1 MIDYM
6 INKGTNEHVF
16 FFFLMQES
24 VASFL
29 VDKIDREARDMS

>member
-6 INKGTNEHVF
+6 INKGPNEHV

-29 VDKIDREARDMS
+29 VDKIDGEARDMS